1 MVGLLRRDDGRI
13 GGHGVVDP
21 GVGHQIRLELI
32 EIDVESA
39 VEPKRGRDGGDDL
52 GDETVEIG
60 VRGPAD
66 VQVGPADVVYSL
78 HHRVIVHIFIEMK

>member
-1 MVGLLRRDDGRI
+1 M
-13 GGHGVVDP
+13 DP
-21 GVGHQIRLELI
+21 GIRDQIRLELV
-32 EIDVESA
+32 EIDVEGA
-39 VEPKRGRDGGDDL
+39 VESKRGRDGGDNL

-78 HHRVIVHIFIEMK
+78 HHREYITYIYTDEIG